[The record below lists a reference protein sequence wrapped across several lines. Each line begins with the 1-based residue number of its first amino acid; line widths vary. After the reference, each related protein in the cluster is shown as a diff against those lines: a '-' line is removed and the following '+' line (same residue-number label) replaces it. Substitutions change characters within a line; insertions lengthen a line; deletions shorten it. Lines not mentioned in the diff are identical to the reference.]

1 MGNIVKRAELVT
13 DPVRAP
19 VFDASLAEHAIVS
32 DVGCEGKFCPGVE
45 IVRMIVEPEAE
56 LHGCFNGRDAETVC
70 ERDMGAVAEETL
82 HHVAD
87 DIDRRVGDL
96 IARQRGEH
104 IRRNDRKTPA
114 SLRQRGSCACRGCPD
129 A

>member
-1 MGNIVKRAELVT
+1 MLSRANCTSPRRLAAGGVTHPGRNGDGKAGAVGNIVKRAELVT

-70 ERDMGAVAEETL
+70 ERDMG
-82 HHVAD
+82 
-87 DIDRRVGDL
+87 
-96 IARQRGEH
+96 
-104 IRRNDRKTPA
+104 
-114 SLRQRGSCACRGCPD
+114 CCR
-129 A
+129 